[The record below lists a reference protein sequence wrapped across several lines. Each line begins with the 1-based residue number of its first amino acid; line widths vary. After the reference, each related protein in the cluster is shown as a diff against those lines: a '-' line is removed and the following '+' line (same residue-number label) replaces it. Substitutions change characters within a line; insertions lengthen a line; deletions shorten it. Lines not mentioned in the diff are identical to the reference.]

1 MIIDNATL
9 LIGIGFSS
17 ASLLLALL
25 IGWFNA
31 RSETYLVLGATGMAL
46 IVIALMLMGF
56 RNGAYNLF
64 VQLVPFTL
72 ILVGFSYV
80 YAGARR
86 FRKADASLWPAAIVG
101 FLAALVTAIPLLL
114 GLSGLGTLVLNATAA
129 ILMLLCAYEH
139 IRSDD
144 QLRFALAA
152 IAALYVLTAIS
163 FACCAIVLALDGNWI
178 LTAPPKNWAEDFNSI
193 MSLVG
198 LTGIGAITL
207 TLHHAR
213 AAHHHRLASN
223 TDALTGVLNR
233 RALFDHVGQS
243 SPGPDSAVLMFDL
256 DHFKQINDRL
266 GHAEGDRVLQLF
278 ANVLRREL
286 GPEDVISRLGGEE
299 FCAIVFNVD
308 QDLAIAVAER
318 VRSMFANLMLV
329 VGNDRIRA
337 TVSIGLVMAGE
348 SEDFPTL
355 LNRADEALYQAKH
368 SGRNQ
373 VKLATLHL
381 VA

>member
-25 IGWFNA
+25 IGWFNS

-46 IVIALMLMGF
+46 IVVALMLMGL
-56 RNGAYNLF
+56 RNGAYTLF
-64 VQLVPFTL
+64 FQLVPFAL
-72 ILVGFSYV
+72 ILIGFSCV

-86 FRKADASLWPAAIVG
+86 FRNSKASLWPAAVVG
-101 FLAALVTAIPLLL
+101 ALSAIATAVPLLL
-114 GLSGLGTLVLNATAA
+114 GLSGLGTLMLKATAA
-129 ILMLLCAYEH
+129 VLMLLCAYEH

-152 IAALYVLTAIS
+152 IGTLYAVTAIS
-163 FACCAIVLALDGNWI
+163 FACCALMLALDGNWV
-178 LTAPPKNWAEDFNSI
+178 LSAPPKNWAEDFNSI

-213 AAHHHRLASN
+213 AAHHHHQAAN
-223 TDALTGVLNR
+223 TDSLTGVLNR
-233 RALFDHVGQS
+233 RALFDRFGNAPPS
-243 SPGPDSAVLMFDL
+243 RNSAVLMFDL

-266 GHAEGDRVLQLF
+266 GHAEGDRVLKLF
-278 ANVLRREL
+278 SDVLQREL
-286 GPEDVISRLGGEE
+286 GPLDVISRIGGEE
-299 FCAIVFNVD
+299 FCAVLIDVD
-308 QDLAIAVAER
+308 QEKAKAVAER
-318 VRSMFANLMLV
+318 VRSVFADLTLV
-329 VGNDRIRA
+329 IEQGQLHA
-337 TVSIGLVMAGE
+337 TVSVGLAMFEGD
-348 SEDFPTL
+348 EDFPAL
-355 LNRADEALYQAKH
+355 LNRADAALYQAKH
-368 SGRNQ
+368 NGRNQ
-373 VKLATLHL
+373 VKLAALRL

>member
-86 FRKADASLWPAAIVG
+86 FRKADAKLWPAAIVG
-101 FLAALVTAIPLLL
+101 LIATLVMSVPLLL
-114 GLSGLGTLVLNATAA
+114 GLSGLGTLILNTSAA
-129 ILMLLCAYEH
+129 VLMLLCAYEH

-152 IAALYVLTAIS
+152 IGTLYTLTAIS
-163 FACCAIVLALDGNWI
+163 FACCAIVIALDGNWI
-178 LTAPPKNWAEDFNSI
+178 LSAPPKNWAEDFNSI

-233 RALFDHVGQS
+233 RALFDRVGQS
-243 SPGPDSAVLMFDL
+243 PPGPDSAVLMFDL

-286 GPEDVISRLGGEE
+286 GPADVISRLGGEE
-299 FCAIVFNVD
+299 FCAIVCNVD
-308 QDLAIAVAER
+308 EEKAAFVAER
-318 VRSMFANLMLV
+318 IRSMFANLMLV
-329 VGNDRIRA
+329 VGDDHFRA
-337 TVSIGLVMAGE
+337 TVSVGLAMAE
-348 SEDFPTL
+348 VEEDFPTL
-355 LNRADEALYQAKH
+355 LNRADAALYEAKR

-373 VKLATLHL
+373 VKRASLRL

>member
-25 IGWFNA
+25 IGWFNS

-46 IVIALMLMGF
+46 IVVALMLMGL
-56 RNGAYNLF
+56 RNGAYTLF
-64 VQLVPFTL
+64 FQLVPFAL
-72 ILVGFSYV
+72 ILIGFSCV

-86 FRKADASLWPAAIVG
+86 FRNSKASLWPAAVVG
-101 FLAALVTAIPLLL
+101 ALSAIATAVPLLL
-114 GLSGLGTLVLNATAA
+114 GLSGLGTLMLNATAA
-129 ILMLLCAYEH
+129 VLMLLCAYEH

-152 IAALYVLTAIS
+152 IGTLYVVTAIS
-163 FACCAIVLALDGNWI
+163 FACCALMLALDGNWV
-178 LTAPPKNWAEDFNSI
+178 LSAPPKNWAEDFNSI

-213 AAHHHRLASN
+213 AAHHHHQAAN
-223 TDALTGVLNR
+223 TDSLTGVLNR
-233 RALFDHVGQS
+233 RALFDRFGNAPPS
-243 SPGPDSAVLMFDL
+243 RNSAVLMFDL

-266 GHAEGDRVLQLF
+266 GHAEGDRVLKLF
-278 ANVLRREL
+278 SDVLQREL
-286 GPEDVISRLGGEE
+286 GPLDVISRIGGEE
-299 FCAIVFNVD
+299 FCAVLIDVD
-308 QDLAIAVAER
+308 QEKAKAVAER
-318 VRSMFANLMLV
+318 VRSVFADLTLV
-329 VGNDRIRA
+329 IEQGQLHA
-337 TVSIGLVMAGE
+337 TVSVGLAMFEGD
-348 SEDFPTL
+348 EDFPAL
-355 LNRADEALYQAKH
+355 LNRADAALYQAKH
-368 SGRNQ
+368 NGRNQ
-373 VKLATLHL
+373 VKLAALRL

>member
-25 IGWFNA
+25 IGWFNS

-46 IVIALMLMGF
+46 IVVALMLMGL
-56 RNGAYNLF
+56 RNGAYTLF
-64 VQLVPFTL
+64 FQLVPFAL
-72 ILVGFSYV
+72 ILIGFSCV

-86 FRKADASLWPAAIVG
+86 FRNSKASLWPAAVVG
-101 FLAALVTAIPLLL
+101 ALSAIATAVPLLL
-114 GLSGLGTLVLNATAA
+114 GLSGLGTLMLNATAA
-129 ILMLLCAYEH
+129 VLMLLCAYEH

-152 IAALYVLTAIS
+152 IGTLYVVTAIS
-163 FACCAIVLALDGNWI
+163 FACCALMLALDGNWV
-178 LTAPPKNWAEDFNSI
+178 LSAPPKNWAEDFNSI

-213 AAHHHRLASN
+213 AAHHHHQAAN
-223 TDALTGVLNR
+223 TDSLTGVLNR
-233 RALFDHVGQS
+233 RALFDRFS
-243 SPGPDSAVLMFDL
+243 NAPPGRNSAVLMFDL

-266 GHAEGDRVLQLF
+266 GHAEGDRVLKLF
-278 ANVLRREL
+278 SDVLQREL
-286 GPEDVISRLGGEE
+286 GPLDVISRIGGEE
-299 FCAIVFNVD
+299 FCAVLIDVD
-308 QDLAIAVAER
+308 QEKAKAVAER
-318 VRSMFANLMLV
+318 VRSVFADLTLV
-329 VGNDRIRA
+329 IEQGQLHA
-337 TVSIGLVMAGE
+337 TVSVGLAMFEGD
-348 SEDFPTL
+348 EDFPAL
-355 LNRADEALYQAKH
+355 LNRADAALYQAKH
-368 SGRNQ
+368 NGRNQ
-373 VKLATLHL
+373 VKLAALRL